1 MDRRHIK
8 TILKNID
15 KLERELYTNYT
26 SQEIYDAIVELLDK
40 DRYKTFTPNCDLIWN
55 IYSGVQM
62 DLDLDDEY
70 EREDDF

>member
-26 SQEIYDAIVELLDK
+26 SQEIYDTIVELLDK
-40 DRYKTFTPNCDLIWN
+40 DRYKTYTPYCDLIWN
-55 IYSGVQM
+55 IYTSVQM

-70 EREDDF
+70 ERGD

>member
-26 SQEIYDAIVELLDK
+26 SKEIYDAIIELEK
-40 DRYKTFTPNCDLIWN
+40 K
-55 IYSGVQM
+55 
-62 DLDLDDEY
+62 E
-70 EREDDF
+70 

>member
-26 SQEIYDAIVELLDK
+26 SQEIYDAIVELEDK
-40 DRYKTFTPNCDLIWN
+40 DRYKTYTPNCDLIWN

-62 DLDLDDEY
+62 DLALDDEY
-70 EREDDF
+70 EREDEF